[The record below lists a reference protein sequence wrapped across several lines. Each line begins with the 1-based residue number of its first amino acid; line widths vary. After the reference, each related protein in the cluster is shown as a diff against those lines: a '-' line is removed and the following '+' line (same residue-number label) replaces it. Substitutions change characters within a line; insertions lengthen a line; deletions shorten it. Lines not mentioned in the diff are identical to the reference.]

1 MRKLDNNRGL
11 WFVLVFLA
19 SAIGVY
25 GTLWLLLAIGIM
37 LGY

>member
-1 MRKLDNNRGL
+1 MKKLDHNRGL

-25 GTLWLLLAIGIM
+25 GTLWLLLAIAYI
-37 LGY
+37 L

>member
-1 MRKLDNNRGL
+1 MKKLDNNRGL

-25 GTLWLLLAIGIM
+25 GTLWLMLAIAYII
-37 LGY
+37 